1 MLGFLPSVRFA
12 DVLDILVVAFI
23 IYWILLFVRG
33 TRAVQMLYG
42 LLLLMAMFILS
53 KKLGMVTFQWLVG
66 NFLGG
71 LIIILVVIFQSEI
84 RRGLAKM
91 GQAPIFGRTPVVP
104 RADFLDEM
112 TQGAFRLADAR
123 VGAIL
128 LIEREMGLQE
138 YVEHGKKLDALYSY
152 ELLASI
158 FSRNS
163 PIHDGA
169 VVLRGDRV
177 AAAGVI
183 LPIPADSAVSKTMGT
198 RHRAAWGVS
207 AETDA
212 VSVVISE
219 ETGNV
224 TVFHDRQMES
234 VNGAMEL
241 REVLGRLFVGPGG
254 KAETAGPA
262 ENGKGGATGGMG
274 EGGADGSHS

>member
-1 MLGFLPSVRFA
+1 MLRILPTLRFA

-23 IYWILLFVRG
+23 IYWILLFIRG

-42 LLLLMAMFILS
+42 LLLMLAMFVLS

-91 GQAPIFGRTPVVP
+91 GQARIFGRVP
-104 RADFLDEM
+104 ASPPPNFLDELVQC
-112 TQGAFRLADAR
+112 TFRLAADR
-123 VGAIL
+123 IGAIL
-128 LIEREMGLQE
+128 LLEREMGLQE
-138 YVEHGKKLDALYSY
+138 YVEHGKKLDAIFSH

-158 FSRNS
+158 LSIRS
-163 PIHDGA
+163 PVHDGA
-169 VVLRGDRV
+169 VVIRGDRV

-183 LPIPADSAVSKTMGT
+183 LPIPAESSMVKTMGT
-198 RHRAAWGVS
+198 RHRAGWGVS
-207 AETDA
+207 KETDA
-212 VSVVISE
+212 VSIVISE

-234 VNGAMEL
+234 AGSAMEL
-241 REVLGRLFVGPGG
+241 KDILGKLFMTGGGESGPG
-254 KAETAGPA
+254 
-262 ENGKGGATGGMG
+262 N
-274 EGGADGSHS
+274 

>member
-1 MLGFLPSVRFA
+1 MLGFLPAIRFA
-12 DVLDILVVAFI
+12 DILDILVVAFI
-23 IYWILLFVRG
+23 IYWVLLFVRG

-42 LLLLMAMFILS
+42 LLILMVMFIIS
-53 KKLGMVTFQWLVG
+53 RKLGMVTFQWLVG

-91 GQAPIFGRTPVVP
+91 GQAPIFGRAPEAP
-104 RADFLDEM
+104 KPAFLDDLVLC
-112 TQGAFRLADAR
+112 AFRLADAR
-123 VGAIL
+123 LGAIL

-138 YVEHGKKLDALYSY
+138 YVEHGKKLDALFSH
-152 ELLASI
+152 ELMTSI
-158 FSRNS
+158 LSRTS

-169 VVLRGDRV
+169 IVLRGDRV

-183 LPIPADSAVSKTMGT
+183 LPIPADSSVMRTMGT

-224 TVFHDRQMES
+224 TVFHDRQMET
-234 VNGAMEL
+234 VRGAMEL
-241 REVLGRLFVGPGG
+241 REVLGRLFERVAAGRAREENGVKSEGTDGGEEGGANGG
-254 KAETAGPA
+254 KA
-262 ENGKGGATGGMG
+262 
-274 EGGADGSHS
+274 

>member
-1 MLGFLPSVRFA
+1 MLGILSSVRFG

-23 IYWILLFVRG
+23 IYWILLFIRG
-33 TRAVQMLYG
+33 TRAVQMLFG
-42 LLLLMAMFILS
+42 LLLVMGMFVLS

-91 GQAPIFGRTPVVP
+91 GQARIFGRAPAP
-104 RADFLDEM
+104 PDFVDDLVQC
-112 TQGAFRLADAR
+112 TFRLAADR
-123 VGAIL
+123 IGAIL

-138 YVEHGKKLDALYSY
+138 YVEHGKKLDAIFSH

-158 FSRNS
+158 LSTKS
-163 PIHDGA
+163 PMHDGA
-169 VVLRGDRV
+169 AVIRGDRV

-183 LPIPADSAVSKTMGT
+183 LPIPAESSVVRNMGT
-198 RHRAAWGVS
+198 RHRAGWGVS

-224 TVFHDRQMES
+224 TVFHDRQMNS
-234 VNGAMEL
+234 VDSAMDL
-241 REVLGRLFVGPGG
+241 KDILTRLFAKGGG
-254 KAETAGPA
+254 KSDS
-262 ENGKGGATGGMG
+262 GG
-274 EGGADGSHS
+274 